1 MWGGRRRQRPT
12 MRQHR
17 HQASGWRWTWLC
29 WDTKR
34 VSASGLSAERK
45 KGPKCPSA
53 TSFRA
58 ERPIWTGDSE
68 PVMKFWP
75 SIWCRSSTRRT
86 TTSSSWWAP
95 PLSTAACPSRSAAG
109 YRTTRLPP
117 KVMKQ
122 TLLVVVQLTKLHLW
136 QDAGGYP
143 SGVVDGSGMIYP
155 YDVTVVRREDEGFGF
170 VIISSVTKGVSFIG
184 QIIPDSPAKR
194 CSQLHV
200 GDRIL
205 AVNHHDISR
214 LHHGDIVNLIKD
226 SGYTVTLTVGPP
238 LDDTASSNASNSH
251 RVSFHLNN
259 FPIIFLNRKKIADPV
274 ARGFLIIF
282 LFLQFRVLVPVACVY
297 VCFLICLLI
306 FDSRLYFHLSA
317 YLSLFLGPRF
327 SQSSDAMVTAQALPA
342 PPASDGTRSP
352 SRYFC
357 CFFFLFSCFYHPPRG
372 L

>member
-1 MWGGRRRQRPT
+1 
-12 MRQHR
+12 
-17 HQASGWRWTWLC
+17 
-29 WDTKR
+29 
-34 VSASGLSAERK
+34 
-45 KGPKCPSA
+45 
-53 TSFRA
+53 
-58 ERPIWTGDSE
+58 
-68 PVMKFWP
+68 
-75 SIWCRSSTRRT
+75 
-86 TTSSSWWAP
+86 
-95 PLSTAACPSRSAAG
+95 
-109 YRTTRLPP
+109 
-117 KVMKQ
+117 
-122 TLLVVVQLTKLHLW
+122 
-136 QDAGGYP
+136 
-143 SGVVDGSGMIYP
+143 MIYP

-282 LFLQFRVLVPVACVY
+282 FNFTISGAGACCVCIRVL
-297 VCFLICLLI
+297 FDLLI
-306 FDSRLYFHLSA
+306 DF
-317 YLSLFLGPRF
+317 
-327 SQSSDAMVTAQALPA
+327 
-342 PPASDGTRSP
+342 
-352 SRYFC
+352 
-357 CFFFLFSCFYHPPRG
+357 
-372 L
+372 